1 MHTQFWLGTE
11 ASFEV
16 YEKALPLAQAK
27 QAEWEARSDKEDD
40 EEPDFPP
47 LYERMGDVGI
57 IKIEGSLIPGEA
69 GWMRYFGIIGYADIK
84 AAVLEGLADKGA
96 KSLMIFSNSGGGSVA
111 GVEDAESFIAQVAQ
125 HKPMSAYSEFS
136 ASAAYW
142 LTSAAGHIT
151 TSPTGVNGS
160 LGVIRVVTEY
170 SKYFEKEGVTKTV
183 MRAGR
188 YKALGNPFEPLSED
202 GKAEIQS
209 KLDDLYQ
216 IFIDVVARNRG
227 TTAIIADQVMGQGR
241 EFLGKRGLEAGLVD
255 SIGDFESGLA
265 YARANRKP
273 ATKKT
278 TNFAGTATASVA
290 QASVVADN
298 AATTNLTGTQMHLT
312 PEQLAAIAA
321 GASVEQVTGQAAVT
335 LTPEQQA
342 AADAEAAR
350 VAAEAEAAAAAA
362 AAEAEAAAAANTP
375 ADGEVV
381 KFLKAELAAAQ
392 SEASTLKT
400 QNQAL
405 AAQVTTLETD
415 LAAVKGVVQASVQSM
430 HVALGKKLDT
440 TKMSATELVTEH
452 DSAKTA
458 MVENFKT
465 GGVARSTASTQEKP
479 AALLI
484 APRDAAAAKTMFNI
498 KR

>member
-27 QAEWEARSDKEDD
+27 QAEWEARTDREDD

-57 IKIEGSLIPGEA
+57 IKIEGSLVPGEA
-69 GWMRYFGIIGYADIK
+69 GWMRYFGITGYADIK

-125 HKPMSAYSEFS
+125 HKPTSAYSEFS

-170 SKYFEKEGVTKTV
+170 SKAYEKEGVTKTV

-265 YARANRKP
+265 YARANRKL

-321 GASVEQVTGQAAVT
+321 GASVEQVTGK
-335 LTPEQQA
+335 
-342 AADAEAAR
+342 AEAPT
-350 VAAEAEAAAAAA
+350 E
-362 AAEAEAAAAANTP
+362 TP
-375 ADGEVV
+375 AVVETEAKVTESDTATTEDKPEDGADSEVV
-381 KFLKAELAAAQ
+381 TFLKTELAAAQ
-392 SEASTLKT
+392 VESANAKAQAQTLASEVTALKADLT
-400 QNQAL
+400 A
-405 AAQVTTLETD
+405 VT
-415 LAAVKGVVQASVQSM
+415 AVVQASVQSM

-440 TKMSATELVTEH
+440 TKMSATELVAEH
-452 DSAKTA
+452 NSAKTA

-479 AALLI
+479 AAPLI
-484 APRDAAAAKTMFNI
+484 SPRDAAAAKTMFNI
-498 KR
+498 K

>member
-27 QAEWEARSDKEDD
+27 QAEWEARTDKEDD

-47 LYERMGDVGI
+47 LYERMGDVGV

-69 GWMRYFGIIGYADIK
+69 GWMRYFDITGYADIK

-125 HKPMSAYSEFS
+125 HKPTSAYSEFS

-170 SKYFEKEGVTKTV
+170 SKAFEKEGVTKTV

-298 AATTNLTGTQMHLT
+298 AATPNLTGTQMHLT

-321 GASVEQVTGQAAVT
+321 GASVEQVTGK
-335 LTPEQQA
+335 
-342 AADAEAAR
+342 AEAPT
-350 VAAEAEAAAAAA
+350 E
-362 AAEAEAAAAANTP
+362 TP
-375 ADGEVV
+375 AVVDTEAKVAESDTATTEDKPEDKADSEVV
-381 KFLKAELAAAQ
+381 TFLKTELAAAQ
-392 SEASTLKT
+392 VESANAKAQAQTLASEVTALKADLT
-400 QNQAL
+400 A
-405 AAQVTTLETD
+405 VT
-415 LAAVKGVVQASVQSM
+415 AVVQASVQSM

-440 TKMSATELVTEH
+440 TKMSAIELVAEH
-452 DSAKTA
+452 NSAKTA

-498 KR
+498 RR

>member
-27 QAEWEARSDKEDD
+27 QAEWEARTDREDD

-57 IKIEGSLIPGEA
+57 IKIEGSLVPGEA
-69 GWMRYFGIIGYADIK
+69 GWMRYFGITGYADIK

-125 HKPMSAYSEFS
+125 HKPTSAYSEFS

-170 SKYFEKEGVTKTV
+170 SKAFEKDGITKTV

-265 YARANRKP
+265 YARANRKL

-321 GASVEQVTGQAAVT
+321 GASVEQVTGK
-335 LTPEQQA
+335 
-342 AADAEAAR
+342 AEAPT
-350 VAAEAEAAAAAA
+350 E
-362 AAEAEAAAAANTP
+362 TP
-375 ADGEVV
+375 AVVDTEAKVTESGTATTEDKPEDGADSEVV
-381 KFLKAELAAAQ
+381 TFLKTELAAAQ
-392 SEASTLKT
+392 VESANAKAQAQTLASEVTALKADLT
-400 QNQAL
+400 A
-405 AAQVTTLETD
+405 VT
-415 LAAVKGVVQASVQSM
+415 AVVQASVQSM

-440 TKMSATELVTEH
+440 TKMSATELVAEH
-452 DSAKTA
+452 DSAKA
-458 MVENFKT
+458 AVVDKFKV
-465 GGVARSTASTQEKP
+465 GGVARSTASTETAKVVP
-479 AALLI
+479 LI

>member
-27 QAEWEARSDKEDD
+27 QAEWEARTDREDD

-47 LYERMGDVGI
+47 LYERMGDVGV
-57 IKIEGSLIPGEA
+57 IKIEGSLVPGEA
-69 GWMRYFGIIGYADIK
+69 GWMRYFGITGYADIK

-125 HKPMSAYSEFS
+125 HKPTSAYSEFS

-170 SKYFEKEGVTKTV
+170 SKAFEKDGITKTV

-265 YARANRKP
+265 YARANRRL

-321 GASVEQVTGQAAVT
+321 GASVEQVTGK
-335 LTPEQQA
+335 
-342 AADAEAAR
+342 AEAPT
-350 VAAEAEAAAAAA
+350 E
-362 AAEAEAAAAANTP
+362 TP
-375 ADGEVV
+375 AVVDTEAKVTESGTATTEDKPEDGADSEVV
-381 KFLKAELAAAQ
+381 TFLKTELAAAQ
-392 SEASTLKT
+392 VESANAKAQAQTLASEVTALKADLT
-400 QNQAL
+400 A
-405 AAQVTTLETD
+405 VT
-415 LAAVKGVVQASVQSM
+415 AVVQASVQSM

-440 TKMSATELVTEH
+440 TKMSATELVAEH

-465 GGVARSTASTQEKP
+465 GGVARSTASTQQANVAP
-479 AALLI
+479 LI

>member
-27 QAEWEARSDKEDD
+27 QAEWEARTDREDD

-47 LYERMGDVGI
+47 LYERMGDVGV

-69 GWMRYFGIIGYADIK
+69 GWMRYFGITGYADIK

-125 HKPMSAYSEFS
+125 HKPTSAYSEFS

-170 SKYFEKEGVTKTV
+170 SKAFEKEGVTKTV

-255 SIGDFESGLA
+255 SIGDFESGLT
-265 YARANRKP
+265 YARANRTL

-290 QASVVADN
+290 QASVVADK

-312 PEQLAAIAA
+312 PEQLAAVAA
-321 GASVEQVTGQAAVT
+321 GASVEEVTGKAAT
-335 LTPEQQA
+335 PTPEEQA
-342 AADAEAAR
+342 AADAAAQ
-350 VAAEAEAAAAAA
+350 AEAQAVADATAA
-362 AAEAEAAAAANTP
+362 AAESSAEVDALKAQLAEAQAATDAA
-375 ADGEVV
+375 V
-381 KFLKAELAAAQ
+381 AE
-392 SEASTLKT
+392 T
-400 QNQAL
+400 QAL
-405 AAQVTTLETD
+405 AAKLEATEAN
-415 LAAVKGVVQASVQSM
+415 LAAVTPVLQASVKNL
-430 HVALGKKLDT
+430 HIALGKKVDT
-440 TKMSATELVTEH
+440 SAMSVSELVAEH
-452 DSAKTA
+452 DSAKA
-458 MVENFKT
+458 AVVDKFKV
-465 GGVARSTASTQEKP
+465 GGVARSTASTETAKVVP
-479 AALLI
+479 LI

>member
-27 QAEWEARSDKEDD
+27 QAEWEARTDKEDD

-47 LYERMGDVGI
+47 LYERMGDVGV

-69 GWMRYFGIIGYADIK
+69 GWLRYFGITGYGDIK

-170 SKYFEKEGVTKTV
+170 SKAFEKEGVTKTV

-265 YARANRKP
+265 YARANRKL

-298 AATTNLTGTQMHLT
+298 AATSQQTGKEMHLT

-350 VAAEAEAAAAAA
+350 VAAEAEAAAAA

-440 TKMSATELVTEH
+440 TKMSATELVAEH
-452 DSAKTA
+452 NSAKTA

>member
-27 QAEWEARSDKEDD
+27 QAEWEARTDKEDD

-47 LYERMGDVGI
+47 LYERMGDVGV

-69 GWMRYFGIIGYADIK
+69 GWMRYFGITGYADIK

-125 HKPMSAYSEFS
+125 HKPTSAYSEFS

-170 SKYFEKEGVTKTV
+170 SKAFEKYGITKTV

-265 YARANRKP
+265 YARANRKL

-321 GASVEQVTGQAAVT
+321 GASVEQVTGK
-335 LTPEQQA
+335 
-342 AADAEAAR
+342 AEAPT
-350 VAAEAEAAAAAA
+350 E
-362 AAEAEAAAAANTP
+362 TP
-375 ADGEVV
+375 AVVDTEAKVTESGTATTEDKPEDGADSEVV
-381 KFLKAELAAAQ
+381 TFLKTELAAAQ
-392 SEASTLKT
+392 VESANAKAQAQTLASEVTALKADLT
-400 QNQAL
+400 A
-405 AAQVTTLETD
+405 VT
-415 LAAVKGVVQASVQSM
+415 AVVQASVQSM

-440 TKMSATELVTEH
+440 AKMSATELVAEH
-452 DSAKTA
+452 NSAKTA

-479 AALLI
+479 AAPLI

>member
-27 QAEWEARSDKEDD
+27 QAEWEARTDKEDD

-47 LYERMGDVGI
+47 LYERMGDVGV

-69 GWMRYFGIIGYADIK
+69 GWMRYFGITGYADIK

-125 HKPMSAYSEFS
+125 HKPTSAYSEFS

-170 SKYFEKEGVTKTV
+170 SKAFEKDGITKTV

-265 YARANRKP
+265 YARANRRL

-321 GASVEQVTGQAAVT
+321 GASVEQVTGK
-335 LTPEQQA
+335 
-342 AADAEAAR
+342 AEAPT
-350 VAAEAEAAAAAA
+350 E
-362 AAEAEAAAAANTP
+362 TP
-375 ADGEVV
+375 AVVDTEAKVTESDTATTEGKTEDGADSEVV
-381 KFLKAELAAAQ
+381 TFLKTELAAAQ
-392 SEASTLKT
+392 VESANAKAQAQTLASEVTALKADLT
-400 QNQAL
+400 A
-405 AAQVTTLETD
+405 VT
-415 LAAVKGVVQASVQSM
+415 AVVQASVQSM

-440 TKMSATELVTEH
+440 TKMSATELVAEH
-452 DSAKTA
+452 NSAKTA

-465 GGVARSTASTQEKP
+465 GGVARSTASTQQANVAP
-479 AALLI
+479 LI

>member
-27 QAEWEARSDKEDD
+27 QAEWEARTDREDD

-47 LYERMGDVGI
+47 LYERMGDVGV

-69 GWMRYFGIIGYADIK
+69 GWMRYFGITGYADIK
-84 AAVLEGLADKGA
+84 AAMLEGLADKGA

-125 HKPMSAYSEFS
+125 HKPTSAYSEFS

-170 SKYFEKEGVTKTV
+170 SKFFEKEGITKTV

-188 YKALGNPFEPLSED
+188 YKALGNAFEPLSEE

-255 SIGDFESGLA
+255 SIGDFESALA
-265 YARANRKP
+265 YARANRKL

-321 GASVEQVTGQAAVT
+321 GASVEQVTGK
-335 LTPEQQA
+335 
-342 AADAEAAR
+342 AEAPT
-350 VAAEAEAAAAAA
+350 E
-362 AAEAEAAAAANTP
+362 TP
-375 ADGEVV
+375 AVVDTEAKVAESDTATTEDKTEDGADSEVV
-381 KFLKAELAAAQ
+381 TFLKTELAAAQ
-392 SEASTLKT
+392 VESANAKAQAQTLASEVTALKADLT
-400 QNQAL
+400 A
-405 AAQVTTLETD
+405 VT
-415 LAAVKGVVQASVQSM
+415 AVVQASVQSM

-440 TKMSATELVTEH
+440 TKMSATELVAEH
-452 DSAKTA
+452 NSAKTA

-479 AALLI
+479 AAPLI
-484 APRDAAAAKTMFNI
+484 SPRDAAAAKTMFNI
-498 KR
+498 K

>member
-27 QAEWEARSDKEDD
+27 QAEWEARTDKEDD

-47 LYERMGDVGI
+47 LYERMGDVGV

-69 GWMRYFGIIGYADIK
+69 GWMRYFGITGYADIK

-170 SKYFEKEGVTKTV
+170 SKAFEKEGVTKTV

-265 YARANRKP
+265 YARANRKL

-321 GASVEQVTGQAAVT
+321 GASVEQVTGK
-335 LTPEQQA
+335 
-342 AADAEAAR
+342 AEAPT
-350 VAAEAEAAAAAA
+350 E
-362 AAEAEAAAAANTP
+362 TP
-375 ADGEVV
+375 AVVDTEAKVTESGTATTEDKPEDGADSEVV
-381 KFLKAELAAAQ
+381 TFLKTELAAAQ
-392 SEASTLKT
+392 VESANAKAQAQTLASEVTALKADLT
-400 QNQAL
+400 A
-405 AAQVTTLETD
+405 VT
-415 LAAVKGVVQASVQSM
+415 AVVQASVQSM

-479 AALLI
+479 AAPLI
-484 APRDAAAAKTMFNI
+484 SPRDAAAAKTMFNI
-498 KR
+498 K

>member
-27 QAEWEARSDKEDD
+27 QAEWEARTDKEDD

-47 LYERMGDVGI
+47 LYERMGDVGV

-69 GWMRYFGIIGYADIK
+69 GWMRYFGITGYADIK

-125 HKPMSAYSEFS
+125 HKPTSAYSEFS

-170 SKYFEKEGVTKTV
+170 SKAFEKDGITKTV

-265 YARANRKP
+265 YARANRKL

-321 GASVEQVTGQAAVT
+321 GASVEQVTGK
-335 LTPEQQA
+335 
-342 AADAEAAR
+342 AEAPT
-350 VAAEAEAAAAAA
+350 E
-362 AAEAEAAAAANTP
+362 TP
-375 ADGEVV
+375 AVVDTEAKVTESDTATTEGKTEDGADSEVV
-381 KFLKAELAAAQ
+381 TFLKTELAAAQ
-392 SEASTLKT
+392 VESANAKAQAQTLASEVTALKADLT
-400 QNQAL
+400 A
-405 AAQVTTLETD
+405 VT
-415 LAAVKGVVQASVQSM
+415 AVVQASVQSM

-440 TKMSATELVTEH
+440 TKMSATELVAEH
-452 DSAKTA
+452 NSAKTA

-465 GGVARSTASTQEKP
+465 GGVARSTASTQQANVAP
-479 AALLI
+479 LI

>member
-27 QAEWEARSDKEDD
+27 QAEWEARTDREDD

-47 LYERMGDVGI
+47 LYERMGDVGV

-69 GWMRYFGIIGYADIK
+69 GWMRYFGITGYADIK

-96 KSLMIFSNSGGGSVA
+96 KNLMIFSNSGGGSVA

-170 SKYFEKEGVTKTV
+170 SKAFEKDGITKTV

-255 SIGDFESGLA
+255 SIGDFEAGLA
-265 YARANRKP
+265 YARANRKL

-321 GASVEQVTGQAAVT
+321 GASVEEVTGKAAT
-335 LTPEQQA
+335 PTPEEQA
-342 AADAEAAR
+342 AADAAAQ
-350 VAAEAEAAAAAA
+350 AEAQAVADATA
-362 AAEAEAAAAANTP
+362 AAESNAEVDALKAQLAEAQAATDAA
-375 ADGEVV
+375 V
-381 KFLKAELAAAQ
+381 AE
-392 SEASTLKT
+392 T
-400 QNQAL
+400 QAL
-405 AAQVTTLETD
+405 AAKLEATEAN
-415 LAAVKGVVQASVQSM
+415 LAAVTPVLQASVKNL
-430 HVALGKKLDT
+430 HIALGKKVDT
-440 TKMSATELVTEH
+440 SAMSVSELVAEH
-452 DSAKTA
+452 DSAKA
-458 MVENFKT
+458 AVVDKFKV
-465 GGVARSTASTQEKP
+465 GGVARSTASTETAKVVP
-479 AALLI
+479 LI

>member
-27 QAEWEARSDKEDD
+27 QAEWEARTDKEDD

-47 LYERMGDVGI
+47 LYERMGDVGV

-69 GWMRYFGIIGYADIK
+69 GWMRYFGITGYADIK

-125 HKPMSAYSEFS
+125 HKPTSAYSEFS

-170 SKYFEKEGVTKTV
+170 SKAFEKEGVTKTV

-255 SIGDFESGLA
+255 SIGDFEAGLA
-265 YARANRKP
+265 YARANRKL

-321 GASVEQVTGQAAVT
+321 GASVEQVTGK
-335 LTPEQQA
+335 
-342 AADAEAAR
+342 AEAPT
-350 VAAEAEAAAAAA
+350 E
-362 AAEAEAAAAANTP
+362 TP
-375 ADGEVV
+375 AVVDTEAKVTESGTATTEDKPEDGADSEVV
-381 KFLKAELAAAQ
+381 TFLKTELAAAQ
-392 SEASTLKT
+392 VESANAKAQAQTLASEVTALKADLT
-400 QNQAL
+400 A
-405 AAQVTTLETD
+405 VT
-415 LAAVKGVVQASVQSM
+415 AVVQASVQSM

-440 TKMSATELVTEH
+440 TKMSATELVAEH
-452 DSAKTA
+452 NSAKTA

-479 AALLI
+479 AAPLI
-484 APRDAAAAKTMFNI
+484 SPRDAAAAKTMFNI

>member
-27 QAEWEARSDKEDD
+27 QAEWEARTDREDD

-47 LYERMGDVGI
+47 LYERMGDVGV

-69 GWMRYFGIIGYADIK
+69 GWMRYFGITGYADIK

-125 HKPMSAYSEFS
+125 HKPMNAYSEFS

-170 SKYFEKEGVTKTV
+170 SKAFEKEGVTKTV

-265 YARANRKP
+265 YARANRKL

-321 GASVEQVTGQAAVT
+321 GASVEQVTGKAEAPTETPAVVET
-335 LTPEQQA
+335 EAKVAESDTATPEDKTEDE
-342 AADAEAAR
+342 ADS
-350 VAAEAEAAAAAA
+350 
-362 AAEAEAAAAANTP
+362 
-375 ADGEVV
+375 EVV
-381 KFLKAELAAAQ
+381 TFLKTELAAAQ
-392 SEASTLKT
+392 VESANAKAQAQTLASEVTALKADLT
-400 QNQAL
+400 A
-405 AAQVTTLETD
+405 VT
-415 LAAVKGVVQASVQSM
+415 AVVQASVQSM

-440 TKMSATELVTEH
+440 TKMSATELVAEH
-452 DSAKTA
+452 NSAKTA

-484 APRDAAAAKTMFNI
+484 APRDAAAVKSMFNI

>member
-27 QAEWEARSDKEDD
+27 QAEWEARTDKEDD

-47 LYERMGDVGI
+47 LYERMGDVGV

-69 GWMRYFGIIGYADIK
+69 GWMRYFGITGYADIK

-170 SKYFEKEGVTKTV
+170 SKAFEKEGVTKTV

-265 YARANRKP
+265 YARANRKL

-321 GASVEQVTGQAAVT
+321 GASVEQVTGK
-335 LTPEQQA
+335 
-342 AADAEAAR
+342 AEAPT
-350 VAAEAEAAAAAA
+350 E
-362 AAEAEAAAAANTP
+362 TP
-375 ADGEVV
+375 AVVDTEAKVAESDTATTEDKPEDKADSEVV
-381 KFLKAELAAAQ
+381 TFLKTELAAAQ
-392 SEASTLKT
+392 VESANAKAQAQTLASEVTALKADLT
-400 QNQAL
+400 A
-405 AAQVTTLETD
+405 VT
-415 LAAVKGVVQASVQSM
+415 AVVQASVQSM

-440 TKMSATELVTEH
+440 TKMSATELVAEH
-452 DSAKTA
+452 NSAKTA

-484 APRDAAAAKTMFNI
+484 APRDAAAVKSMFNI
-498 KR
+498 K

>member
-27 QAEWEARSDKEDD
+27 QAEWEARTDREDD

-57 IKIEGSLIPGEA
+57 IKIEGSLVPGEA
-69 GWMRYFGIIGYADIK
+69 EWMRYFGITGYADIK

-125 HKPMSAYSEFS
+125 HKPTSAYSEFS

-170 SKYFEKEGVTKTV
+170 SKAFEKDGITKTV

-265 YARANRKP
+265 YARANRKL

-321 GASVEQVTGQAAVT
+321 GASVEQVTGK
-335 LTPEQQA
+335 
-342 AADAEAAR
+342 AEAPT
-350 VAAEAEAAAAAA
+350 E
-362 AAEAEAAAAANTP
+362 TP
-375 ADGEVV
+375 AVVDTEAKVTESDTATTEDKPEDGADSEVV
-381 KFLKAELAAAQ
+381 TFLKTELAAAQ
-392 SEASTLKT
+392 VESANAKAQAQTLASEVTALKADLT
-400 QNQAL
+400 A
-405 AAQVTTLETD
+405 VT
-415 LAAVKGVVQASVQSM
+415 AVVQASVQSM

-440 TKMSATELVTEH
+440 TKMSATELVAEH
-452 DSAKTA
+452 SSAKTA

-479 AALLI
+479 AAPLI
-484 APRDAAAAKTMFNI
+484 SPRDAAAAKTMFNI
-498 KR
+498 K

>member
-47 LYERMGDVGI
+47 LYERMGDVGV

-69 GWMRYFGIIGYADIK
+69 GWMRYFGITGYADIK

-125 HKPMSAYSEFS
+125 HKPTSAYSEFS

-170 SKYFEKEGVTKTV
+170 SKAFEKEGVTKTV

-265 YARANRKP
+265 YARANRKL

-342 AADAEAAR
+342 AADAEAA
-350 VAAEAEAAAAAA
+350 AAAAAAEAAAAAA
-362 AAEAEAAAAANTP
+362 AEAAAAAANTS

-415 LAAVKGVVQASVQSM
+415 LAAVKGVVQASVKHL
-430 HVALGKKLDT
+430 HVALNKTGDVTKL
-440 TKMSATELVTEH
+440 SATELVAEH
-452 DSAKTA
+452 ASAAAA
-458 MVENFKT
+458 MQEKFKV
-465 GGVARSTASTQEKP
+465 GGVARSTASTQQANVAP
-479 AALLI
+479 LI